1 MTANETCPCEG
12 LDHPKEI
19 YNPVGHEVIRYRVGE
34 FADFR
39 AALLQYAGETSLR
52 RWRPHA
58 EADLAVQVVEW
69 WAYLADILTF
79 YNERAASQAYLR
91 TADRPESPA
100 RLVRILGYR
109 PRPGLAA
116 SGKLAALLNRPVA
129 VTLPKGFQI
138 ASKPAPG
145 KQPQIFETTEAL
157 TLKPPDAIA
166 VDPASDGKLV
176 QREGKFDGVLLVGVV
191 NAARPGDQVL
201 LLSPSASP
209 ASIYLTVAE
218 ATKVMSPRGQPNTR
232 ITFTQ
237 PTLGAEIEKAPV
249 DGFQLVKGTL
259 SAHIWPFNSTVDIQ
273 VSSGHTVIHLDGL
286 ARQIKAG
293 GRVLLLDTS
302 GAKEPLVPVVL
313 KYEEAVWIANTTN
326 PGDPSKPGT
335 LPDKVYPIPIP
346 HTQLTLDVD
355 LTTWQTDPTLIEVR
369 YQFVPV
375 GRLIAA
381 PADRLVLTKTPPPTV
396 VGADRANLPLG
407 VGIPVET
414 QGGDGAGFLLTGDS
428 GDGVH
433 MSVSSPPGGGELSA
447 PLTALFALFDVSRGA
462 TVANEVLGSGD
473 STQIFQDF
481 TLRKTPVTY
490 FYAPGSASGRDFRST
505 VRVWVDQVEWT
516 EKPSF
521 FNQLGSDQ
529 IFITKEDEQGRT
541 HVVFGD
547 GTNGA
552 RLPSGQSNVVAS
564 YRYGGGAD
572 SPAAGSL
579 SVVMKPQPGLKAV
592 RNPVGVGGGADPDSP
607 KRLRTLAPR
616 SVLALGRAV
625 SADDFAVIASQAPG
639 VAQARAYWSW
649 DASLSRSLVKV
660 YVIGDD
666 NAVASVQSAVSVA
679 ADPNRTV
686 RVVRANQHTVNL
698 SLTIDVDPRYILEI
712 VRDSVAAVLDDPES
726 GLFSFDQTR
735 IGDPIFDS
743 AIYNACLSVAGV
755 VAVPL
760 IQFAVGGGI
769 DIRSRHDPREGGYFA
784 LVPSDLR
791 GNITTQVWSHGG

>member
-1 MTANETCPCEG
+1 MADPTCPCQG

-19 YNPVGHEVIRYRVGE
+19 YNPVGHDVIRYRVGE

-39 AALLQYAGETSLR
+39 AALLQYDGETALR

-58 EADLAVQVVEW
+58 EADLGVQVVEW

-116 SGKLAALLNRPVA
+116 SGKLAALLNRPVP

-138 ASKPAPG
+138 ASKPGPG
-145 KQPQIFETTEAL
+145 KQPQIFETTEAV
-157 TLKPPDAIA
+157 TLQPPDAIA

-176 QREGKFDGVLLVGVV
+176 QTENGVDGVLLMGVV

-209 ASIYLTVAE
+209 ASYLKVAQ
-218 ATKVMSPRGQPNTR
+218 ATKVVSPRGQPNTR
-232 ITFTQ
+232 VTFSDS
-237 PTLGAEIEKAPV
+237 TLAADIENASV

-259 SAHIWPFNSTVDIQ
+259 SAHLWPFKSDVDIQ
-273 VSSGHTVIHLDGL
+273 VKGGQTVIHLDGL

-293 GRVLLLDTS
+293 TRVLLLDSS
-302 GAKEPLVPVVL
+302 GANKPRVPTVVH
-313 KYEEAVWIANTTN
+313 YEETIWIANTTN
-326 PGDPSKPGT
+326 ASDPSQPGT

-346 HTQLTLDVD
+346 HSVLTLDTD
-355 LTTWQTDPTLIEVR
+355 LSTWQTDRTLIEVR

-381 PADRLVLTKTPPPTV
+381 PVDKLLLALPQPPEVVAAGDATLPT
-396 VGADRANLPLG
+396 G
-407 VGIPVET
+407 VGIPTEV
-414 QGGDGAGFLLTGDS
+414 QGGDGTGFLVTGDS
-428 GDGVH
+428 GDGIQ
-433 MSVSSPPGGGELSA
+433 MSLGNLPSGGGSVSA
-447 PLTALFALFDVSRGA
+447 PLTAYFSLFDVSRGT
-462 TVANEVLGSGD
+462 TVANEMLGSGD
-473 STQIFQDF
+473 STQLFQDF
-481 TLRKTPVTY
+481 TLKKSPVTY
-490 FYAPGSASGRDFRST
+490 FYTPGSPSGSDFRST

-516 EKPSF
+516 ETSSF
-521 FNQLGSDQ
+521 FNRTASDH
-529 IFITKEDEQGRT
+529 IFVTKEDERGRT
-541 HVVFGD
+541 HVLFGD

-552 RLPSGQSNVVAS
+552 RLPSGQNNLVAT
-564 YRYGGGAD
+564 YRYGSGAD
-572 SPAAGSL
+572 SPEAGSL
-579 SVVMKPQPGLKAV
+579 SVIMKPQPGVKAV
-592 RNPVGVGGGADPDSP
+592 RNPVRVGGGADPDSP
-607 KRLRTLAPR
+607 QRLRELAPR

-625 SADDFAVIASQAPG
+625 SADDFEVIASQAPG

-666 NAVASVQSAVSVA
+666 NAVASAQAAVTAA

-686 RVVRANQHTVNL
+686 RVVPANQYTVNL
-698 SLTIDVDPRYILEI
+698 SLTIDVDPRYIPEV
-712 VRDSVAAVLDDPES
+712 VRDSVGRALDDPDT
-726 GLFSFDQTR
+726 GLFSFDR
-735 IGDPIFDS
+735 MHIGEPMFDS
-743 AIYNACLSVAGV
+743 AIYNTCLTVAGV
-755 VAVPL
+755 VAVPK

-769 DIRSRHDPREGGYFA
+769 DIRTRHDPREGGYFT
-784 LVPSDLR
+784 LVPPDLR